1 MTRLADALQDCLEA
15 VATGR
20 AKVAECPSRYPD
32 LAAELRP
39 LLWVCQRLHEAST
52 VEPSPLYAQAARE
65 RFLATLA
72 SRRPQDPTARRHRA
86 QRHPAKTAPA
96 NGPPSPA
103 TPASPSAS
111 VPEGTR

>member
-15 VATGR
+15 VATRR
-20 AKVAECPSRYPD
+20 AKVEECPSRYPD
-32 LAAELRP
+32 LAADLGP
-39 LLWVCQRLHEAST
+39 LLRVCQRLQEAFY

-72 SRRPQDPTARRHRA
+72 SRRRPGTTARRRRA
-86 QRHPAKTAPA
+86 QPRPAKAAPSD
-96 NGPPSPA
+96 GRSSPA

-111 VPEGTR
+111 TSEG

>member
-1 MTRLADALQDCLEA
+1 MTRLADALEDCLEA

-39 LLWVCQRLHEAST
+39 LLCVCQRLHEAFN
-52 VEPSPLYAQAARE
+52 VEPSPPYLKAANE
-65 RFLATLA
+65 RFLARLA
-72 SRRPQDPTARRHRA
+72 SQRQPDTTARRRRA
-86 QRHPAKTAPA
+86 EPRPASTDPTS
-96 NGPPSPA
+96 GQSSPA

-111 VPEGTR
+111 VSDG

>member
-39 LLWVCQRLHEAST
+39 LLWVCQRLHEALN

-72 SRRPQDPTARRHRA
+72 GRRQQDTTARRHRT
-86 QRHPAKTAPA
+86 QPRPAKTDPT
-96 NGPPSPA
+96 NGRPSPA
-103 TPASPSAS
+103 TPASPTAS
-111 VPEGTR
+111 TSEE

>member
-20 AKVAECPSRYPD
+20 AKAAECPSRYPD

-39 LLWVCQRLHEAST
+39 LLRVCQRLHEASN

-72 SRRPQDPTARRHRA
+72 DRRQPHTTARRRRA
-86 QRHPAKTAPA
+86 QSRPAKTAPT
-96 NGPPSPA
+96 NGRSSPA

-111 VPEGTR
+111 VSEE

>member
-39 LLWVCQRLHEAST
+39 LLWVCQRLHEAFD
-52 VEPSPLYAQAARE
+52 VEPSPIYAHAARE
-65 RFLATLA
+65 RFLARLA
-72 SRRPQDPTARRHRA
+72 ARRPPDTTEHRRRA
-86 QRHPAKTAPA
+86 QPRPAKAGPA
-96 NGPPSPA
+96 NGRSWPA
-103 TPASPSAS
+103 TPASPSTS
-111 VPEGTR
+111 VSDG